1 MQLKSKLNK
10 KGGMILY
17 KKNFLASH
25 YQWNLL
31 ITATL
36 ETAHLA

>member
-17 KKNFLASH
+17 KKIS
-25 YQWNLL
+25 WPV
-31 ITATL
+31 IISGIC
-36 ETAHLA
+36 